1 MAAPQLSCNE
11 ITGYHSHAKLA
22 HKTHHQAMKCFSI
35 TGGGKLAYFPDEDAE
50 THMGRRSCWPR
61 SHRHKWLDVG
71 GARESQTQALDPTCR
86 GLRPRA
92 KHGGPTYLPSPL
104 LTNLP
109 GLSTSASAHNSVA
122 PQHLEEK
129 AQILCI
135 RQETIPDLFLTCL
148 SASSALKFPPFDLD
162 SDPRAGAGP
171 PHSSS
176 AVSQGLGTC
185 IGFPSVPFWL

>member
-71 GARESQTQALDPTCR
+71 GCEGVTNPGPGPNLPRTQTKSQTWGSHLPPVPTSHQPPRSEHICFSSQLSGSTALR
-86 GLRPRA
+86 GESPNSLHKAGDHSRPV
-92 KHGGPTYLPSPL
+92 PDLPFSLLCTQVSPL
-104 LTNLP
+104 
-109 GLSTSASAHNSVA
+109 
-122 PQHLEEK
+122 
-129 AQILCI
+129 
-135 RQETIPDLFLTCL
+135 
-148 SASSALKFPPFDLD
+148 
-162 SDPRAGAGP
+162 
-171 PHSSS
+171 
-176 AVSQGLGTC
+176 
-185 IGFPSVPFWL
+185 